1 MDSSKEA
8 LMALNNFLMYQDLI
22 DGGKAKNE
30 KELLQYKQAAS
41 FWEEKYLTLTSSD
54 ESIWTDLGLEC
65 E

>member
-30 KELLQYKQAAS
+30 KELLQYKQATS